1 MDINFSF
8 GWGGGHYSTCF
19 PGSTVGRILLPMQEM
34 QVGPLGREDLLE
46 EEVAAH
52 SSILGWEIP
61 RTEEPA

>member
-1 MDINFSF
+1 
-8 GWGGGHYSTCF
+8 
-19 PGSTVGRILLPMQEM
+19 MQEM